1 MKFVFHTSASASDGT
16 PLEKRYL
23 QAIDECV
30 CAEEQGFDSISFGE
44 QHFNTDKATQ
54 VSCPEMMSSAVAS
67 RTSTIKLRWSS
78 VVLLAFNHPIRVAE
92 RIATLDLLSNGRAEI
107 STARSNHAPT
117 MAAFQI
123 NPRETREQW
132 RESLDVIVAALTQD
146 PFQHSGKHWQI
157 PPTKLVPHC
166 IQKPHPPLF
175 YASTSLEGLVT
186 AGGLGLGALAGNS
199 LPGGWDYVQQCSD
212 AYHSAF
218 DKAKPLSSVVNR
230 SLATS
235 IMTAHCAETMEK
247 AFEEAGEASQKM
259 LWMVINMF
267 TELAKHA
274 PSSDYAYMDNI
285 NAIRERVSDMA
296 YVNDRSPY
304 VSVGTP
310 DFLIERFKKLEKMG
324 YQEVILR
331 IDQFSHDTVMRS
343 LKMFGKYVIPEFRRS
358 ESLSAQTA

>member
-1 MKFVFHTSASASDGT
+1 MKFVFHTSASCADGT
-16 PLEKRYL
+16 PQTERYR
-23 QAIDECV
+23 QVIDEAI
-30 CAEEQGFDSISFGE
+30 CAEEQGFDVMSFGE
-44 QHFNTDKATQ
+44 QHFNEDRVTQ

-67 RTSTIKLRWSS
+67 RTSRIRLRWAS

-92 RIATLDLLSNGRAEI
+92 RIATLDLISNGRAEI

-132 RESLDVIVAALTQD
+132 REALDVIIAALTQD
-146 PFQHSGKHWQI
+146 PFQHTGKHWTI
-157 PPTKLVPHC
+157 PPTKPVPQA

-175 YASTSLEGLVT
+175 YASTSLEGLVV
-186 AGGLGLGALAGNS
+186 AGELGLGALAGNS
-199 LPGGWDYVQQCSD
+199 MPGGWDYVAQCAD
-212 AYHSAF
+212 TYHSAV
-218 DKAKPLSSVVNR
+218 DRAKPISVINR

-235 IMTAHCAETMEK
+235 VMTAHCAETMEK
-247 AFEEAGEASQKM
+247 AFEEASEPAEKM

-267 TELAKHA
+267 SGLAKHA
-274 PSSDYAYMDNI
+274 PDYAYMDNI
-285 NAIRERVSDMA
+285 NAIRERASDMA

-310 DFLIERFKKLEKMG
+310 DFLIERFKRLEKMG

-331 IDQFSHDTVMRS
+331 IDGFGHDTVMRS
-343 LKMFGKYVIPEFRRS
+343 LKMFGKYVIPEFR
-358 ESLSAQTA
+358 